1 MTISCSIYFFK
12 RCKYGLIDKIYCPVY
27 QVVLNGHKWP
37 FQCACETVAFV
48 FALNDVLHAE
58 VMLCPDKRAPD
69 ENKAN
74 ATLAYNAK
82 VDAWACGVLA
92 YELLVGCPP
101 FGMSTREGSVKAIL
115 YQKPKVPQWL
125 APAAADFIT
134 WALTKK
140 ASRRPSVSHLLQH
153 PWIVSHT
160 FALPLL
166 LRKLIR

>member
-1 MTISCSIYFFK
+1 
-12 RCKYGLIDKIYCPVY
+12 
-27 QVVLNGHKWP
+27 
-37 FQCACETVAFV
+37 
-48 FALNDVLHAE
+48 
-58 VMLCPDKRAPD
+58 MLCPDKQAPD
-69 ENKAN
+69 ENKGN

-125 APAAADFIT
+125 APAASDFIT

-140 ASRRPSVSHLLQH
+140 ASRRPSVGHLLQH
-153 PWIVSHT
+153 PWIVSHMC
-160 FALPLL
+160 ALQLPSHGLDVACFLFHGVCGHTSSSPTSSCIHLRRGRLL
-166 LRKLIR
+166 AVPSPICA